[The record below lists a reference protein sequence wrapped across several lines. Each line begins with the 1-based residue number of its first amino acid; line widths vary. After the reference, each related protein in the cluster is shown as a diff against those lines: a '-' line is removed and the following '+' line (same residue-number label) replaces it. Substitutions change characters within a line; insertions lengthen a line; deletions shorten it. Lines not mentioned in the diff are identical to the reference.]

1 MHRGEGGRRTPW
13 KDPDRLIVSSQEF
26 PSPFPS
32 PQGERDGVRGF
43 KSLVKGAI
51 LQYNEFRIHYY
62 KENGE

>member
-1 MHRGEGGRRTPW
+1 
-13 KDPDRLIVSSQEF
+13 LIVSSQEF